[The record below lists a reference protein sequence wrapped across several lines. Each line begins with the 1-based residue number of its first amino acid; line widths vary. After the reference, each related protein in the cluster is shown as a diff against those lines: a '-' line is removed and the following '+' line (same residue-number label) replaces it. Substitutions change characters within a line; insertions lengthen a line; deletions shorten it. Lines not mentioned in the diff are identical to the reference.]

1 MPRKDPLLGLD
12 ITLDSYSNIKNHT
25 YLQRCQERFLQHG
38 TTFKSNSLGANAIY
52 TIDPDNVKTVLAGKF
67 EDYRLGQRREDA
79 FVPLIGHGIFT
90 ADGEGWKHS
99 RRLLHPSFTRRQVGD
114 LDVYERHLMNL
125 IRLIPQDGS
134 STVDLQRLFFDFTM
148 DTGTE
153 IFCGQSSFCL
163 APEKQGPMS
172 TNFAHAF
179 NQSQRTIADGVALG
193 PLAFATHTP
202 SFNKDRDTVHEFID
216 HFVRGALDMQSH
228 IESSTSQGSEDE
240 SKKQESFLARLA
252 QQVKDPICLRGELL
266 NVMIAGRD
274 TTASLLSNL
283 WFVLANRPDIW
294 TKLQEEIGFLGGQA
308 PTLEQLKN
316 LTYLRHC
323 VNESLRLHP
332 PIPVNFRTSVRDT
345 TLPFGGGTDG
355 ASPVFVAAG
364 TMVYYH
370 VYSMHRLEKFY
381 GPDAADFKPERWE
394 TIRPG
399 WAFLPFNGGPRIC
412 LGQQLALTEATY
424 VSVRLLQ
431 SFSKIQSRDPEP
443 WHEEL
448 TISCSS
454 QNGTQLGF
462 KQTSQ
467 HPIDDLKQPSPRS
480 PESPFIGQPRWPSHA
495 LIVTLTG
502 GLGL

>member
-1 MPRKDPLLGLD
+1 MTRGGREIHKVKTVPPFTDKKTRLFATPGQCERSGSSGICHMFKWDFRNSAVHYTSSGIPHNLPVSCLGSDQKFDVMILWILAVIGPQWIWFSYCIGRYLRRLVEKSVRAKRQCCQPPPDMPRKDPLLGLD

-274 TTASLLSNL
+274 TTASLVTAPIRCATSKGHH
-283 WFVLANRPDIW
+283 NRH
-294 TKLQEEIGFLGGQA
+294 T
-308 PTLEQLKN
+308 
-316 LTYLRHC
+316 
-323 VNESLRLHP
+323 
-332 PIPVNFRTSVRDT
+332 
-345 TLPFGGGTDG
+345 
-355 ASPVFVAAG
+355 
-364 TMVYYH
+364 
-370 VYSMHRLEKFY
+370 
-381 GPDAADFKPERWE
+381 
-394 TIRPG
+394 
-399 WAFLPFNGGPRIC
+399 
-412 LGQQLALTEATY
+412 
-424 VSVRLLQ
+424 
-431 SFSKIQSRDPEP
+431 
-443 WHEEL
+443 
-448 TISCSS
+448 
-454 QNGTQLGF
+454 
-462 KQTSQ
+462 
-467 HPIDDLKQPSPRS
+467 RS
-480 PESPFIGQPRWPSHA
+480 
-495 LIVTLTG
+495 
-502 GLGL
+502 